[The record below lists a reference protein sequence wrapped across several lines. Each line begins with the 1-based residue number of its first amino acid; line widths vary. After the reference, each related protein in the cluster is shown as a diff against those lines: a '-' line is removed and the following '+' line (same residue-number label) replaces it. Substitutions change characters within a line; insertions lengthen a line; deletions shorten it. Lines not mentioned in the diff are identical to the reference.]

1 LGEDVSIFVIRRK
14 VQIGTESGFSLVEL
28 LVVVMII
35 VIVASVALMSGRNAN
50 QSFKRQNAARELK
63 AALERARFDSV
74 KRRADEDAPTPVP
87 RAHVIVTSNQFTL
100 VTDENSDG
108 DLTDPLDSKV
118 TTFSNNVTLA
128 ARTGLSLPV
137 TIYFNRRGEPSE
149 ADVRFV
155 VCDASCTYDTASP
168 SIANL
173 LQLTATGTVNLLPGG
188 APVPTF
194 SPPGVT
200 TVGAGTQIRSQ
211 TYISPTPT
219 P

>member
-1 LGEDVSIFVIRRK
+1 VRDVIFGVNRTK
-14 VQIGTESGFSLVEL
+14 AQFDSESGFSLVEV

-35 VIVASVALMSGRNAN
+35 VIIASIALMNGREAN

-74 KRRADEDAPTPVP
+74 KRRADEDAPTPVM
-87 RAHVIVTSNQFTL
+87 RAHVIVESNQFTL
-100 VTDENSDG
+100 VTDDNSDG
-108 DLTDPLDSKV
+108 DLDDALDSKV
-118 TTFSNNVTLA
+118 TPFSPGVTLA
-128 ARTGLSLPV
+128 PRTGLTLPA

-149 ADVRFV
+149 SDVRV
-155 VCDASCTYDTASP
+155 AVCDGACTFASATAST
-168 SIANL
+168 ANL

-188 APVPTF
+188 SPAPTF

-200 TVGAGTQIRSQ
+200 NVGPGIQIRSQ